1 MRQIARPRQYP
12 FRENF
17 CKTWFNQGDRATGA
31 RLDPN
36 PFALAP
42 SRLGCLWNQSAS
54 TAILRRKVAITH
66 MASWPIG
73 KPRPSPPIKFPR
85 HGRAHMTGSP
95 IDDEKFLLV
104 SYLIGVRHLRAP
116 LEARM
121 RRSHLPVG
129 QDHLGL
135 PSPRVSMRSRR
146 CRAICLNLLNLV
158 LQLPKNGV
166 GHLQNHRSHL
176 LRRKSRSDS
185 SPQWTTSTR
194 RTTIIGSSMPCANR
208 EARSRMSICRR
219 QARGAATSRGTL
231 TRLFAPFGSVIS
243 MTWLPSGSP
252 AATMASHPRR
262 SFAGHR
268 SRSPNALPFRALLC
282 KLRERPSGNGRAIWL
297 MTAASP
303 TVARERMGRCP

>member
-1 MRQIARPRQYP
+1 M
-12 FRENF
+12 
-17 CKTWFNQGDRATGA
+17 QG
-31 RLDPN
+31 RLCFYSCVQFIFVYLIRKGWKLP
-36 PFALAP
+36 LV
-42 SRLGCLWNQSAS
+42 LGNGISP
-54 TAILRRKVAITH
+54 AITH
-66 MASWPIG
+66 MASWPIE

-176 LRRKSRSDS
+176 LRRKYQVGLEPPMDHINATNHHHRKLHAVRQPRS
-185 SPQWTTSTR
+185 
-194 RTTIIGSSMPCANR
+194 
-208 EARSRMSICRR
+208 
-219 QARGAATSRGTL
+219 
-231 TRLFAPFGSVIS
+231 
-243 MTWLPSGSP
+243 
-252 AATMASHPRR
+252 
-262 SFAGHR
+262 SFKDVY
-268 SRSPNALPFRALLC
+268 L
-282 KLRERPSGNGRAIWL
+282 
-297 MTAASP
+297 
-303 TVARERMGRCP
+303 